1 MDYYKQIKDKI
12 LNNEAYER
20 IKDYSKERHRVLTY
34 FEIGKL
40 LHEAGKHYGEGI
52 IRKYSLSLEREFG
65 KKFNN
70 KSVKKTLSIPEWLN
84 DAAIAKNINFSNVL
98 QEALISRVTK

>member
-12 LNNEAYER
+12 LDNEAYER

-52 IRKYSLSLEREFG
+52 IKKYSAQLKKEFG
-65 KKFNN
+65 KKYSTRSLF
-70 KSVKKTLSIPEWLN
+70 KMRQFYLFFYRIKM
-84 DAAIAKNINFSNVL
+84 DINRL
-98 QEALISRVTK
+98 